1 MLCRDCPHTEGVRAG
16 TRERVARWLCWL
28 GHARAPV
35 APRTLR
41 PGWQQHA
48 RPAADRTGATAA
60 GPTASRAASPG
71 AASPGKDDADPDDH
85 ETAEL
90 AANYWHA
97 YEQRM
102 AAVKFGDVAR
112 RFPALIG
119 QALSLGWAAS
129 RRDTAATIGLN
140 LASGAF
146 GGYALFATTGVLQ
159 ALFAA
164 GPTPQRVRAA
174 LPSLIL
180 VAFATALKSGV
191 STAAGW
197 AQSRL
202 APQVDQ
208 TVEVQLYDLT
218 TQVELAAFDDP
229 DFHDR
234 LQRARDRGVSSASML
249 VNDVINVVTAFTAL
263 ASAAV
268 VVGLLQP
275 ILLAVLL
282 LAQLPG
288 AWAAVRTARIS
299 YLNRFALIDSYRRK
313 YMLAS
318 LISDRRTAAEL
329 RSFTMRAFLI
339 GRVARLAAYARGT
352 QLRAARQMTVTKLIG
367 SALGGVATAGV
378 YVVLGVLLTT
388 GLLALSVAGTA
399 VLAIRSAAG
408 SLQQLMFSVNQCYEN
423 GLYFSDYLAFCA
435 DARAR
440 IPAPAR
446 ARAQSA
452 GGDDRPTPELV
463 PARFARIT
471 AAGITFSYPGMDEP
485 ALRDISVEIGCGEVV
500 ALVGENGSGKTTLA
514 KILAGLYRP
523 SAGTVCWDDVEIAG
537 VDGELLRERI
547 AVIAQDHGNWP
558 LSVRD
563 NITMG
568 RVLDEA
574 LLTAAAAAS
583 GADTVI
589 GELTRGYDTLLARQ
603 FKDGAELSGGQW
615 QRIAAAR
622 GFYRTAPLLIMDE
635 PTAALDARA
644 EFALF
649 SSLRTL
655 AEDRTVLIITHRLAS
670 VRHADR
676 IYVLDH
682 GGVTES
688 GTHAELMALGG
699 QYAELFT
706 LQAAQYEG

>member
-1 MLCRDCPHTEGVRAG
+1 MATGWWRGLARLGGAVRRAQARVRAG
-16 TRERVARWLCWL
+16 RGKASRGR
-28 GHARAPV
+28 
-35 APRTLR
+35 
-41 PGWQQHA
+41 Q
-48 RPAADRTGATAA
+48 ADEKAA
-60 GPTASRAASPG
+60 GGQADAAGS
-71 AASPGKDDADPDDH
+71 ADH

-90 AANYWHA
+90 TANYWRV
-97 YEQRM
+97 YDQRM
-102 AAVKFGDVAR
+102 ATVKFKDVAR

-119 QALSLGWAAS
+119 QAVSLGWSAN
-129 RRDTAATIGLN
+129 RRDTAATITLN
-140 LASGAF
+140 LASGVF

-164 GPTPQRVRAA
+164 GPTPHRVRAA

-180 VAFATALKSGV
+180 VAVATALRSGV
-191 STAAGW
+191 ATAAGW

-202 APQVDQ
+202 EPQVDQ
-208 TVEVQLYDLT
+208 VVEVRLYDLT
-218 TQVELAAFDDP
+218 SQVELAAFDDS

-234 LQRARDRGVSSASML
+234 LQRARDRGTSSASAL
-249 VNDVINVVTAFTAL
+249 VNDVINFTTAFAGL

-268 VVGLLQP
+268 VVGVLQP

-288 AWAAVRTARIS
+288 AWSAVRSARIS
-299 YLNRFALIDSYRRK
+299 YLTRFALIDSYRRK
-313 YMLAS
+313 YILAE
-318 LISDRRTAAEL
+318 LIAERHTAAEL

-339 GRVARLAAYARGT
+339 ARVARLAAYARSAEI
-352 QLRAARQMTVTKLIG
+352 RAARQQTMTKVVG

-378 YVVLGVLLTT
+378 YAVLGVLLAT
-388 GLLALSVAGTA
+388 GILALSVAGTA
-399 VLAIRSAAG
+399 VLALRSAAS
-408 SLQQLMFSVNQCYEN
+408 SLQQLMYNVNQCYED
-423 GLYFSDYLAFCA
+423 GLYFSDYMSFCE
-435 DARAR
+435 DAQAR
-440 IPAPAR
+440 IPPPGPAGAP
-446 ARAQSA
+446 S
-452 GGDDRPTPELV
+452 GFE
-463 PARFARIT
+463 RI
-471 AAGITFSYPGMDEP
+471 AASGVTFSYPGADDP
-485 ALRDISVEIGCGEVV
+485 ALREVSIEIGRGEVV

-523 SAGTVCWDDVEIAG
+523 QSGAVHWDGTDIAD
-537 VDGELLRERI
+537 VDGEPLRERI

-568 RVLDEA
+568 RALDDA
-574 LLTAAAAAS
+574 LLAAAATAS

-589 GELTRGYDTLLARQ
+589 AELTRGYDTLLARQ

-644 EFALF
+644 EYALF

-655 AEDRTVLIITHRLAS
+655 ARDRTVLVITHRLAS

-676 IYVLDH
+676 IYVLGH
-682 GGVTES
+682 GKVIES
-688 GTHAELMALGG
+688 GTHAELTALSG
-699 QYAELFT
+699 QYAELYA
-706 LQAAQYEG
+706 LQASQYQATA